1 MRIVVVM
8 DPVSTVVVDE
18 DTTFALMLE
27 AASRGH
33 RIDHCLVQDVE
44 LERGRPMATV
54 RPATL
59 ARDPNEPVSLGTETR
74 LALDEADCVWV
85 RKDPPFDAPYLWLTL
100 ILDALR
106 GRCLV
111 MNDPTGIR
119 KANEKLYACHF
130 PELMPET
137 IVTARQ
143 SRIREFLE
151 ETGRPAI
158 IKPVDGHGG
167 AGVFRL
173 DVDDGNFNA
182 AVEVATDS
190 GRRVAMVQA
199 FLPEVAAG
207 DKRILLL
214 DGEPLGAIL
223 RVPQGGDHRSNI
235 HVGGKVVAASLDDA
249 DRAIVETVAPRL
261 RNDRL
266 FFVGL
271 DVIGGK
277 LTEVN
282 VTSPT
287 GIQQMSRLDGRSCEA
302 DVIDWVEKRIHAI

>member
-8 DPVSTVVVDE
+8 DPVSTVLVDE
-18 DTTFALMLE
+18 DTTFALMFE
-27 AASRGH
+27 AARRGH

-44 LERGRPMATV
+44 LDRGRPMATV
-54 RPATL
+54 RQATL
-59 ARDPNEPVSLGTETR
+59 DRDPDRPMLLGAESR
-74 LALDEADCVWV
+74 VALEDVDCVWV

-100 ILDALR
+100 VLDALR

-137 IVTARQ
+137 IVASRA

-151 ETGRPAI
+151 EIGGPAV

-167 AGVFRL
+167 AGIFRL
-173 DVDDGNFNA
+173 DASDGNFNA
-182 AVEVATDS
+182 AVEAVTEG

-199 FLPEVAAG
+199 FVPEVTEG

-235 HVGGKVVAASLDDA
+235 HVGGKVVGATLDEA
-249 DRAIVETVAPRL
+249 DRAIIEAMASRL

-287 GIQQMSRLDGRSCEA
+287 GIQQMSRLDGRSHEA
-302 DVIDWVEKRIHAI
+302 SVIDWVEQRVHAI